1 MSTEWPLVSVVVLS
15 FNRLDDLKET
25 IDYCR
30 SYTYPSLEFIVVDN
44 GSHDGSAE
52 YVAALEAPFRP
63 ILVPENSGSAEG
75 HSIGMRAADG
85 EYVITIDDDAFVE
98 DFAIYEM
105 VKLFERF
112 SKLAV
117 VSFNCLN
124 YYQEYA
130 AGIQKSDE
138 YEYSEKEI
146 DAGYFLFTESSAG
159 FRKRVLEEIGYHQPE
174 YFYGGEDAEMSLRIL
189 AHGYRIINTSNLIAY
204 HKITAVSRN
213 SRLLLY
219 NSVRNT
225 LWMLVQ
231 YYPRR
236 ELFRALLRYHWYL
249 AQAIVF
255 TRRFYYLTAWAEALL
270 KLYPM
275 LRRREALKESV
286 FSRIFFPLKAV
297 FL

>member
-15 FNRLDDLKET
+15 FNRLDDLQET

-52 YVAALEAPFRP
+52 YVTTLEAPFRP

-98 DFAIYEM
+98 DYAIYEM

-112 SKLAV
+112 SRLAV
-117 VSFNCLN
+117 ISFNCLN
-124 YYQEYA
+124 YYQEYS
-130 AGIQKSDE
+130 AGIQKSGE
-138 YEYSEKEI
+138 YEYSEEEI

-159 FRKRVLEEIGYHQPE
+159 FRKQVLEEIGYHQSE
-174 YFYGGEDAEMSLRIL
+174 YFYGGEDTEMGLRIL
-189 AHGYRIINTSNLIAY
+189 AYGYRIINASNLISY

-231 YYPRR
+231 YYPRH
-236 ELFRALLRYHWYL
+236 ELFRSLLLYHWYL
-249 AQAIVF
+249 VQSMVIK
-255 TRRFYYLTAWAEALL
+255 RRFYYLVAWIEAML
-270 KLYPM
+270 KITPM
-275 LRRREALKESV
+275 IRRRKALTRGV

-297 FL
+297 FM